1 MAPELHRKINLVTAH
16 NYVNTFWLSLAP
28 ILWLT
33 IIAALTGM
41 IFDTAIVL
49 GLYSVILLGIVI
61 YHLYTLY
68 CLDQWLR
75 HSDYSYSTVPDR
87 SGLWGVVFARLA
99 RFVRRSDKER
109 LGLNLSLERLQR
121 ATSAL
126 PEGIVILGD
135 KDQIEW
141 CNSSAELHL
150 GLNLGMDAGQHITR
164 MVRQVR
170 FVAYLDAGDF
180 SKPFLLN
187 QTRFRDTLLS
197 IQIVPYGDREKLLIS
212 RDVTRFEKLEIMR
225 RDFVANVSHEL
236 RTPLTVIGGFLETLL
251 EENKVSGDMEK
262 NALRL
267 MFDQATRMRRL
278 VEDLLTLSRLEN
290 AGNNLAEEKV
300 DIVKLLQG
308 LYQEAQS
315 LSAGRHTISLD
326 LASHAM
332 LLGSEDELRS
342 AFENLISNAV
352 RYTPENG
359 VISLNWTV
367 ENGKGLFY
375 VQDSGIGIEPN
386 HIPRLTE
393 RFYRVDRSRS
403 RETGGTGLGLAIV
416 KHVLNRHQASM
427 EITSQPGAGSIFRM
441 WFPESRVL
449 PAENVTE

>member
-1 MAPELHRKINLVTAH
+1 MNA
-16 NYVNTFWLSLAP
+16 FWLSLAP
-28 ILWLT
+28 VLWLT
-33 IIAALTGM
+33 LIAILMGM
-41 IFDTAIVL
+41 IFDAAIVL
-49 GLYSVILLGIVI
+49 GIYSVILFGIII
-61 YHLYTLY
+61 YHIYALY

-109 LGLNLSLERLQR
+109 QGLNISLERLQR

-135 KDQIEW
+135 KNQIEW
-141 CNSSAELHL
+141 CNSAAELHL
-150 GLNLGMDAGQHITR
+150 GLNLEMDAGQHITR
-164 MVRQVR
+164 MVRQIK

-180 SKPFLLN
+180 SKPLLLN

-197 IQIVPYGDREKLLIS
+197 IQIVPYGDKEKLLIS

-225 RDFVANVSHEL
+225 RDFIANVSHEL

-251 EENKVSGDMEK
+251 QENKISGEVEK
-262 NALRL
+262 NALQL

-290 AGNNLAEEKV
+290 AGNNLVEEKV
-300 DIVKLLQG
+300 DIAKLLPE

-326 LASHAM
+326 LASPAM
-332 LLGSEDELRS
+332 LLGNEDELRS

-359 VISLNWTV
+359 TISLGWTV

-375 VQDSGIGIEPN
+375 VQDSGIGIESN

-416 KHVLNRHQASM
+416 KHVLNRHQANM
-427 EITSQPGAGSIFRM
+427 EIISQPGSGSTFKM
-441 WFPESRVL
+441 WFPSNRVL
-449 PAENVTE
+449 HTEDVMQ

>member
-1 MAPELHRKINLVTAH
+1 M
-16 NYVNTFWLSLAP
+16 NTFWLSLSP

-33 IIAALTGM
+33 LIAILLGM

-49 GLYSVILLGIVI
+49 GLYSAILLGIVI
-61 YHLYTLY
+61 YHVYTLY

-75 HSDYSYSTVPDR
+75 HPDYSYSTVPDR

-109 LGLNLSLERLQR
+109 LGLNISLERLQR

-126 PEGIVILGD
+126 PEGIVILDD
-135 KDQIEW
+135 KNQIEW

-164 MVRQVR
+164 MVRQMR
-170 FVAYLDAGDF
+170 FVAYLDTGDF

-187 QTRFRDTLLS
+187 QTRFHDTLLS

-251 EENKVSGDMEK
+251 EENRLSEGGDKKV
-262 NALRL
+262 LRL

-278 VEDLLTLSRLEN
+278 VEDLLILSRLEN

-300 DIVKLLQG
+300 DVVRLLQA

-342 AFENLISNAV
+342 AFENLVSNAV
-352 RYTPENG
+352 QYTPENG
-359 VISLNWTV
+359 VISIGWMV
-367 ENGKGLFY
+367 ENEKGLFY
-375 VQDSGIGIEPN
+375 VQDSGIGIEPD

-427 EITSQPGAGSIFRM
+427 EIISQPGSGSIFRM
-441 WFPESRVL
+441 WFPASRVIHG
-449 PAENVTE
+449 ERTVQ

>member
-1 MAPELHRKINLVTAH
+1 M
-16 NYVNTFWLSLAP
+16 NTFWLSLSP

-33 IIAALTGM
+33 LVAILLGM

-49 GLYSVILLGIVI
+49 GLYSVTLLGIVI
-61 YHLYTLY
+61 YHVYTLY

-75 HSDYSYSTVPDR
+75 HPDYSYSTVPDR

-109 LGLNLSLERLQR
+109 LGLNISLERLQR

-126 PEGIVILGD
+126 PEGIVILDD
-135 KDQIEW
+135 KNQIEW

-170 FVAYLDAGDF
+170 FVAYLDTGDF

-187 QTRFRDTLLS
+187 QTRFHDTLLS

-251 EENKVSGDMEK
+251 EENRLSEGGDKKV
-262 NALRL
+262 LRL

-278 VEDLLTLSRLEN
+278 VEDLLILSRLEN

-300 DIVKLLQG
+300 DVVRLLQA

-342 AFENLISNAV
+342 AFENLVSNAV
-352 RYTPENG
+352 QYTPENG
-359 VISLNWTV
+359 VISIGWMV
-367 ENGKGLFY
+367 ENEKGLFY
-375 VQDSGIGIEPN
+375 VQDSGIGIEPD

-427 EITSQPGAGSIFRM
+427 EIISQPGSGSIFRM
-441 WFPESRVL
+441 WFPASRVIHG
-449 PAENVTE
+449 ERTVQ